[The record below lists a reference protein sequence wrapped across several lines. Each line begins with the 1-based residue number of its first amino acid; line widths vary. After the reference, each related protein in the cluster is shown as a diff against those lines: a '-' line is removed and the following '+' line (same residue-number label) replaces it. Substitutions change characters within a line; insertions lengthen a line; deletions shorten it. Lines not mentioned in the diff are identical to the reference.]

1 MRKLTL
7 QRILQSASKPNYL
20 PLLLA
25 TCVCANSL
33 SGCVPV
39 MVAGAVGSTALMA
52 TDRRSAG
59 AQLDDTTIE
68 FKVAEL
74 IRSQYGERAH
84 INVTS
89 YNGIVLLT
97 GEVADQAM
105 LASIHNFAK
114 GTEKVRSVQN
124 DAVVG
129 PNSTLETRT
138 NDTFITSKV
147 KTRLLEGS
155 QVPGTLVKVVTE
167 QGVVY
172 LMGIVSKPEGDA
184 AAQIAST
191 TTDVKRVVKVFEYR
205 G

>member
-1 MRKLTL
+1 MTRPGLHIVFAALVLT
-7 QRILQSASKPNYL
+7 SAM
-20 PLLLA
+20 
-25 TCVCANSL
+25 
-33 SGCVPV
+33 SGCIPV
-39 MVAGAVGSTALMA
+39 MVAGAVGGSALVA

-74 IRSQYGERAH
+74 IRSQFGEKVH
-84 INVTS
+84 VNVTS

-97 GEVADQAM
+97 GEVPDQAT
-105 LASIHNFAK
+105 LASIYNFAK

-124 DAVVG
+124 DVAVG
-129 PNSTLETRT
+129 PNSSLESRT

-147 KTRLLEGS
+147 KTRLLES
-155 QVPGTLVKVVTE
+155 SSVPGTLVKVVTE
-167 QGVVY
+167 QSVVY
-172 LMGIVSKPEGDA
+172 LMGIVSKAEGDA

-191 TTDVKRVVKVFEYR
+191 TTDVRRVVKVFEYR